1 MNYNNIYYEASY
13 GTSKQ
18 LSKSNL
24 PEIAFSGRS
33 NVGKSSLMNKIFN
46 RKSLV
51 RVSSVPGKTVTV
63 NFFRLDNVRFVD
75 LPGYGYAKLPDKEKI
90 RFADLMEH
98 YFGSNRDIRLVVQL
112 VDMRHNPSKD
122 DIGMISFLKEN
133 GFDFIIALTKADKLN
148 KTERKKREEAFFDE
162 IPCFDQITSIWTS
175 TTTFEGISDLKEI
188 FEELSSDD
196 YEFESSDEEYEDE
209 EFEDEE

>member
-133 GFDFIIALTKADKLN
+133 GFDFIIALTKSDKLN
-148 KTERKKREEAFFDE
+148 KTEFNKQLNSLTGIFNEMDVNVPVIPFSSVNGLGVEEVKRIIEE
-162 IPCFDQITSIWTS
+162 
-175 TTTFEGISDLKEI
+175 KVV
-188 FEELSSDD
+188 
-196 YEFESSDEEYEDE
+196 
-209 EFEDEE
+209 

>member
-1 MNYNNIYYEASY
+1 MNYNNVFFESAY

-18 LSKSNL
+18 LPKSDY

-33 NVGKSSLMNKIFN
+33 NVGKSSLMNKLFN

-75 LPGYGYAKLPDKEKI
+75 LPGYGYAKLPDKEKM

-98 YFGSNRDIRLVVQL
+98 YFNSGRDIRLVVQL
-112 VDMRHNPSKD
+112 IDMRHEPSND

-133 GFDFIIALTKADKLN
+133 GYNFVIALTKADKLN
-148 KTERKKREEAFFDE
+148 KTQFTEQAKKLCGLFSDMGVIAPV
-162 IPCFDQITSIWTS
+162 IAVSS
-175 TTTFEGISDLKEI
+175 VNGLGIDSLKSVI
-188 FEELSSDD
+188 
-196 YEFESSDEEYEDE
+196 ESSL
-209 EFEDEE
+209 

>member
-148 KTERKKREEAFFDE
+148 KTEFNNQLNRL
-162 IPCFDQITSIWTS
+162 T
-175 TTTFEGISDLKEI
+175 EI
-188 FEELSSDD
+188 FNEMDVNVPVIPFSSVNGLGVEEVKRII
-196 YEFESSDEEYEDE
+196 EEKVV
-209 EFEDEE
+209 

>member
-1 MNYNNIYYEASY
+1 MNYNNVFFESAY

-18 LSKSNL
+18 LPKSDY

-33 NVGKSSLMNKIFN
+33 NVGKSSLMNKLFN

-75 LPGYGYAKLPDKEKI
+75 LPGYGYAKLPDKEKM

-98 YFGSNRDIRLVVQL
+98 YFNSGRDIRLVVQL
-112 VDMRHNPSKD
+112 VDMRHEPSND

-133 GFDFIIALTKADKLN
+133 GYNFVIALTKADKLN
-148 KTERKKREEAFFDE
+148 KTQFAEQAKRLSGLFSDMGVNAPM
-162 IPCFDQITSIWTS
+162 IAVSS
-175 TTTFEGISDLKEI
+175 VNGLGIDSLKSVI
-188 FEELSSDD
+188 
-196 YEFESSDEEYEDE
+196 ESSL
-209 EFEDEE
+209 

>member
-133 GFDFIIALTKADKLN
+133 GFDFIIALTKSDKLN
-148 KTERKKREEAFFDE
+148 KTEFNK
-162 IPCFDQITSIWTS
+162 QLNSLT
-175 TTTFEGISDLKEI
+175 EI
-188 FEELSSDD
+188 FNEMDVNVPVIPFSSVNGLGVEEVKRII
-196 YEFESSDEEYEDE
+196 EEKVV
-209 EFEDEE
+209 

>member
-148 KTERKKREEAFFDE
+148 KTEFNNQFNRL
-162 IPCFDQITSIWTS
+162 T
-175 TTTFEGISDLKEI
+175 EI
-188 FEELSSDD
+188 FNEMDVNVPVIPFSSVNGLGVEEVKRII
-196 YEFESSDEEYEDE
+196 EEKVV
-209 EFEDEE
+209 

>member
-148 KTERKKREEAFFDE
+148 KTEFNKQLNSLTGIFNEMDVNVPVIPFSSVNGLGVEEVKRIIEE
-162 IPCFDQITSIWTS
+162 
-175 TTTFEGISDLKEI
+175 KVV
-188 FEELSSDD
+188 
-196 YEFESSDEEYEDE
+196 
-209 EFEDEE
+209 

>member
-18 LSKSNL
+18 LSKSNV

-148 KTERKKREEAFFDE
+148 KTEFNKQLNSLTGIFNEMDVNVPVIPFSSVNGLGVEEVKRIIEE
-162 IPCFDQITSIWTS
+162 
-175 TTTFEGISDLKEI
+175 KVV
-188 FEELSSDD
+188 
-196 YEFESSDEEYEDE
+196 
-209 EFEDEE
+209 

>member
-63 NFFRLDNVRFVD
+63 NFFRLDNIRFVD

-148 KTERKKREEAFFDE
+148 KTEFNNQLNRL
-162 IPCFDQITSIWTS
+162 T
-175 TTTFEGISDLKEI
+175 EI
-188 FEELSSDD
+188 FNEMDVNVPVIPFSSVNGLGVEEVKRII
-196 YEFESSDEEYEDE
+196 EEKVV
-209 EFEDEE
+209 

>member
-1 MNYNNIYYEASY
+1 MNYNNVFFESAY

-18 LSKSNL
+18 LPKSDY

-33 NVGKSSLMNKIFN
+33 NVGKSSLMNKLFN

-75 LPGYGYAKLPDKEKI
+75 LPGYGYAKLPDKEKM

-98 YFGSNRDIRLVVQL
+98 YFNSGRDIRLVVQL
-112 VDMRHNPSKD
+112 IDMRHEPSND

-133 GFDFIIALTKADKLN
+133 GYNFVIALTKADKLN
-148 KTERKKREEAFFDE
+148 KTQFAEQAKRLSGLFSDMGVIAPV
-162 IPCFDQITSIWTS
+162 IAVSS
-175 TTTFEGISDLKEI
+175 VNGLGIDSLKSVI
-188 FEELSSDD
+188 
-196 YEFESSDEEYEDE
+196 ESSL
-209 EFEDEE
+209 

>member
-148 KTERKKREEAFFDE
+148 KTEFNNQLNRLTETFNEMDVNVPVIPFSSVNGLGVEEVKRIIEE
-162 IPCFDQITSIWTS
+162 
-175 TTTFEGISDLKEI
+175 KVV
-188 FEELSSDD
+188 
-196 YEFESSDEEYEDE
+196 
-209 EFEDEE
+209 